1 MAFFAALPM
10 LCDTFMVLIFVFLIF
25 GIGGLQLFAGL
36 LKRRCFHAVLGILH
50 VDDILCGNRE
60 CPNYYIC
67 GKAMDSPNCGITNFD
82 NIFYSFLQV
91 DNLIV

>member
-25 GIGGLQLFAGL
+25 GIAGLQLFAGL
-36 LKRRCFHAVLGILH
+36 LKRRCFNPLNGVMH
-50 VDDILCGNRE
+50 VEDLLCGNIE
-60 CPNYYIC
+60 CPGVYIC
-67 GKAMDSPNCGITNFD
+67 GKSMDSPYQGITNFD

-91 DNLIV
+91 